1 MAELASGQAKFVH
14 VGDQIELI
22 GRSSN
27 HPTVRGEGDEGV
39 VGEIRRHGVRLCPS
53 PFPFPRIPGKAR
65 TVPQIPGKAK
75 RIPRNPGETVV
86 GVRPEGTR

>member
-39 VGEIRRHGVRLCPS
+39 VGEIRRHGIRLCPS

-65 TVPQIPGKAK
+65 TVPPDSGESEAD
-75 RIPRNPGETVV
+75 PPESGETVV